1 DLEDAVA
8 EDDLDVDT
16 LAHGQVDRFGLPGL
30 DRETVGVGD
39 GHAVTTE
46 GHLEDG
52 VTAGVDK
59 PQAGLVARASLE
71 GPVSTGDTSVDEV
84 VRIHH
89 IAGIPAK
96 YLIRGAVHHLVVTS
110 HSHSH

>member
-1 DLEDAVA
+1 M
-8 EDDLDVDT
+8 
-16 LAHGQVDRFGLPGL
+16 
-30 DRETVGVGD
+30 GD

-89 IAGIPAK
+89 IADIPAQ
-96 YLIRGAVHHLVVTS
+96 YPVRGAVHHLAVTS
-110 HSHSH
+110 HAHPPVMVA